1 MSLSPRL
8 CMQMT
13 LSTPVFLCMPS
24 KQLLHGN
31 GKILLTHKLSTF
43 DKNKNKN
50 FIFQQTEVIRKENTN
65 KLYDRFLF
73 NLIA

>member
-31 GKILLTHKLSTF
+31 GKILLTHKLLHFLYKKVPTIF
-43 DKNKNKN
+43 FQKTEVIKKENKNK
-50 FIFQQTEVIRKENTN
+50 
-65 KLYDRFLF
+65 L
-73 NLIA
+73 